1 MTLAL
6 AGARA
11 LYPAAPAPAR
21 RTLLDVLA
29 ETAAKHPDDAA
40 VDAGG
45 TVLTYRALAEEVD
58 TVRRRLADAGIG
70 VGDRVGVQISSGTA
84 ELYVA
89 ILAVLA
95 AGAAYVP
102 VDADD
107 PDERAELV
115 FGEAGVCA
123 VLGDNGSMTTHSR
136 PIGTP
141 GAPGPDD
148 DAWIIFTSGSTGT
161 PKGVAVSHGSA
172 AAFVDAEARLFL
184 AEEPIGPGDR
194 VLAGLSVAFDASC
207 EEMWLAWRHGACLVP
222 APRALVRTGVDLG
235 PWLEEQRI
243 TIVST
248 VPTLAALWPPD
259 ALEDVR
265 LLIFGGEA
273 CPPELAERVAV
284 EGREVWNTYGP
295 TEATVVA
302 CAAQLTGEGPVR
314 IGLPLDGWALAVV
327 DGAGEPVA
335 MGESGELVIGGVG
348 LARYLDTDKDA
359 VKFAPLP
366 SLGWERAYRSGDV
379 VRAEEAGLLFLG
391 RADEQVK
398 LGGRRIELG
407 EVDAALLTLP
417 GVRGAAAAVRRT
429 RAGNQVLVGYVV
441 PEDEL
446 DTDAAALLLREQL
459 PAALVP
465 LLAVVDDLP
474 TRTSGKVDRD
484 ALPWPLTSELAAAGE
499 IDPVAAGLLTS
510 TEGWLAEGWAEILGV
525 PVTDPKA
532 DFFTHGGGS
541 LTAAQLVARIRT
553 RHPQVSVNDIYLHP
567 KLGALAGRLDA
578 LSSTATKRRDVTPTP
593 RRAALAQALL
603 MAPMVALVGLRWAA
617 LAAAISTVAAVAVPW
632 APTVPWWSLA
642 VAWLVL
648 FSPAGR
654 IGIAAGGA
662 RLLLRGVRP
671 GSYPRGGS
679 VHVRLWAATRL
690 AEMSGATGVS
700 SAAWTTRYAR
710 ALGARIGKDVDL
722 HSAPPVTGM
731 LKVGRGA
738 AVEPEVDLG
747 GYWVDGDVVHIGKIR
762 IGAGATIGSRSTLL
776 PGARIGKG
784 AEVAAG
790 STVRGAVPA
799 GQRWAGSPAERAGK
813 SGVRWPSTRPA
824 RSRTWTF
831 AYGVTSM
838 LLGLLPAVA
847 ALPAL
852 AILATGVVGSAT
864 PADAIRGA
872 LLVVAPATLAY
883 LTTYAAFVVAGV
895 RLLGIGMTEG
905 FHPVHSRAGWQVW
918 TTERLMGM
926 ARTALF
932 PLYSSQFTATWLR
945 LLGAKVG
952 RDVEAST
959 VIALPK
965 MTTVA
970 DGAFLADDTM
980 VGTYELSGGWM
991 HVAPSRVG
999 KQAFLGNSGMTAP
1012 GRSVPD
1018 RGLVGVLS
1026 AAPRKAK
1033 KGSSW
1038 LGLPPMPLRRAVERG
1053 DTSRTFHP
1061 PHRLRIARGLIEL
1074 CRLVPVI
1081 CSAALAVL
1089 VTGQLVA
1096 IHAAAGSVVAAL
1108 LAGPLLLAAGIT
1120 AAGLTTVAKWLL
1132 VGRFRPVEHP
1142 LWSSFVWRNELAD
1155 TFVEVLAVPWLVGP
1169 ASGTPVLTAW
1179 LETMG
1184 ASIGRGVWLESYW
1197 LPESD
1202 LVRLGDGAT
1211 VNRGC
1216 VVQTHLF
1223 HDRIMTMDVV
1233 RVDEGATLGPNGI
1246 ILPGAG
1252 IGAGTTVGPGSLV
1265 TRGDTV
1271 PAATRWLGNPI
1282 TTWS

>member
-6 AGARA
+6 VRTPAV
-11 LYPAAPAPAR
+11 YPAVPAAAR

-29 ETAAKHPDDAA
+29 ATMAAHPDEAA

-45 TVLTYRALAEEVD
+45 TVLTYRGLAEEVD
-58 TVRRRLADAGIG
+58 AVRRRLADHGIG
-70 VGDRVGVQISSGTA
+70 VGDRVGVRISSGRA

-89 ILAVLA
+89 ILAVLS

-107 PDERAELV
+107 PEERAELV

-123 VLGDNGSMTTHSR
+123 VLGDGGSLTKYDA
-136 PIGTP
+136 PVGTP
-141 GAPGPDD
+141 GTPGPGD

-161 PKGVAVSHGSA
+161 PKGVAVNHGAA

-184 AEEPIGPGDR
+184 ADEPIGPGDR

-235 PWLEEQRI
+235 PWLEAQRI

-259 ALEDVR
+259 ALEEVR
-265 LLIFGGEA
+265 LLIFGGEV
-273 CPPELAERVAV
+273 CPSELAERVAV

-302 CAAQLTGEGPVR
+302 CAAQLTGQGPVR

-327 DGAGEPVA
+327 DSAGEPVA
-335 MGESGELVIGGVG
+335 MGDRGELVIGGVG
-348 LARYLDTDKDA
+348 LARYLDADKDA
-359 VKFAPLP
+359 AKFAPLP
-366 SLGWERAYRSGDV
+366 SLGWERAYRSGDI
-379 VRAEEAGLLFLG
+379 VRADDDGLTFVG

-407 EVDAALLTLP
+407 EVDAALLALP

-441 PEDEL
+441 ADGGL
-446 DTDAAALLLREQL
+446 DADAAASALREQL

-474 TRTSGKVDRD
+474 TRTSGKVDRN
-484 ALPWPLTSELAAAGE
+484 ALPWPLPAASGL
-499 IDPVAAGLLTS
+499 DPVAAGLLTP
-510 TEGWLAEGWAEILGV
+510 TEGWLAEGWTEILGV
-525 PVTDPKA
+525 AVADRKA
-532 DFFTHGGGS
+532 DFFSHGGGS

-553 RHPQVSVNDIYLHP
+553 RHPQVSVNDVYRNP
-567 KLGALAGRLDA
+567 RLGALAARLDA
-578 LSSTATKRRDVTPTP
+578 LTATTSERRDVTPTP
-593 RRAALAQALL
+593 RRAALAQAVLA
-603 MAPMVALVGLRWAA
+603 APMLALVGLRWASVVAA
-617 LAAAISTVAAVAVPW
+617 LSTAAAAVIPW

-642 VAWLVL
+642 LAWLVL

-671 GSYPRGGS
+671 GRYPRGGS

-690 AEMSGATGVS
+690 AELSGATGIS
-700 SAAWTTRYAR
+700 GASWTTRYAR

-722 HSAPPVTGM
+722 HSAPPVTGL
-731 LKVGRGA
+731 LKIGRGA
-738 AVEPEVDLG
+738 AVEPEVDLA
-747 GYWVDGDVVHIGKIR
+747 GYWVDGDVVHIGGIR
-762 IGAGATIGSRSTLL
+762 IGAGATVGSRSTLL

-784 AEVAAG
+784 AEIAAG

-799 GQRWAGSPAERAGK
+799 GQRWAGSPAVPTGK
-813 SGVRWPSTRPA
+813 SGVRWPSTRPE
-824 RSRTWTF
+824 RSRAWEL
-831 AYGVTSM
+831 AYGVTST
-838 LLGLLPAVA
+838 LLGLAPAVA

-852 AILATGVVGSAT
+852 VILGTAVAGSASPGQATGA
-864 PADAIRGA
+864 A

-883 LTTYAAFVVAGV
+883 LLAYAAVVAAGV
-895 RLLGIGMTEG
+895 RLLGIGMSEG

-926 ARTALF
+926 ARTGLF
-932 PLYSSQFTATWLR
+932 PLYSSQFTAAWLR

-952 RDVEAST
+952 RAVEAST
-959 VIALPK
+959 VIALPR
-965 MTTVA
+965 MTTIA

-1012 GRSVPD
+1012 GRSVPN

-1038 LGLPPMPLRRAVERG
+1038 LGLPPMPLNRAVERG
-1053 DTSRTFHP
+1053 DTSRTFDP
-1061 PHRLRIARGLIEL
+1061 PRRLRIARGVVEL
-1074 CRLVPVI
+1074 CRVVPVM
-1081 CSAALAVL
+1081 CSAALAV
-1089 VTGQLVA
+1089 VVA
-1096 IHAAAGSVVAAL
+1096 GLLLTIQAAAGAGVAAL
-1108 LAGPLLLAAGIT
+1108 LAGPLLLAAGLT
-1120 AAGLTTVAKWLL
+1120 AAGLTTVVKWLL
-1132 VGRFRPVEHP
+1132 VGRFRAVEHP
-1142 LWSSFVWRNELAD
+1142 LWSSFVWRNELVD
-1155 TFVEVLAVPWLVGP
+1155 TFVEVLAAPWLVGH
-1169 ASGTPVLTAW
+1169 AGGTPVLTTW
-1179 LETMG
+1179 LRTMG
-1184 ASIGRGVWLESYW
+1184 ARIGRGVWLETYW
-1197 LPESD
+1197 LPETD

-1223 HDRIMTMDVV
+1223 HDRIMSMAEV
-1233 RVDEGATLGPNGI
+1233 RIDEGATLGPNGI

-1282 TTWS
+1282 TTWD